1 MTSFAPSTSS
11 KARET
16 DALLVKQGTGSGKRN
31 ASNSSNLSIQHNR
44 YDDDEEEDA
53 DEDDD
58 IASDTSGLS
67 HVLLDSHPTYQR
79 LVWSHVMS
87 LLPCIA
93 LLFATVMLA
102 WHAPCHVHQRPQDRK
117 EERKMC
123 SGLLDDRVSL
133 AAFGLGVVCWS
144 AAYALR
150 PAIWKT
156 IEIIS
161 RLTQISQLGSGTLAN
176 GLATFL
182 FLLLKTTLLEF
193 LRLFSVLLGNSL
205 IFAGLLRIPTLDKDL
220 FHDHKDSHHRLHK
233 WTLHWYDPRF
243 TIAVWVAIGWA
254 TTEFV
259 VTSWQW
265 FDRLA
270 LYEVDFEEGVNEDVE
285 TYVTPTQNPKLRE
298 SALQQHKSQMSDS
311 DTGADYSDSAATVRG
326 DSKPTS
332 SANVGISTG
341 VASGTDSLSPGAKL
355 LEARRRVLTAAEESG
370 FSIPRSDVQ
379 DDEAEELGALREKLD
394 VEMDALNKARTRVE
408 LEATF
413 GQPLTSVPIVLCTL
427 WRVDG
432 YLWNLGST
440 LLLSASVTIAQGPFS
455 GQHFPPIFP
464 SLHLTITTLTFLIAL
479 HTLFTSLWTTGLP
492 TFGFA
497 FVTYAS
503 MLAGVGLIVSASAR
517 WGLLV

>member
-1 MTSFAPSTSS
+1 
-11 KARET
+11 
-16 DALLVKQGTGSGKRN
+16 
-31 ASNSSNLSIQHNR
+31 
-44 YDDDEEEDA
+44 
-53 DEDDD
+53 
-58 IASDTSGLS
+58 
-67 HVLLDSHPTYQR
+67 
-79 LVWSHVMS
+79 
-87 LLPCIA
+87 
-93 LLFATVMLA
+93 MLA
-102 WHAPCHVHQRPQDRK
+102 WHAPCHIHQRPQDRK

-123 SGLLDDRVSL
+123 GGLLTDRVSL

-156 IEIIS
+156 IEVVS
-161 RLTQISQLGSGTLAN
+161 RLAQISQLGSGTLAN
-176 GLATFL
+176 GLATFF

-205 IFAGLLRIPTLDKDL
+205 IFAGLLRIPTLDRDL
-220 FHDHKDSHHRLHK
+220 FHDPQDLQHRSHK

-254 TTEFV
+254 STEFL

-270 LYEVDFEEGVNEDVE
+270 LYEVDFEEEITNDVE
-285 TYVTPTQNPKLRE
+285 AYVPPQDGKLRE
-298 SALQQHKSQMSDS
+298 SALQQHRLQMSDS

-326 DSKPTS
+326 ESKPTS
-332 SANVGISTG
+332 SANQEVSTG
-341 VASGTDSLSPGAKL
+341 VASGVDTLSPGAKL

-370 FSIPRSDVQ
+370 FSIPRSDAP

-394 VEMDALNKARTRVE
+394 VEMDALNKARSRVE

-413 GQPLTSVPIVLCTL
+413 GQPLTSIPIVLCTL
-427 WRVDG
+427 WRIDG

-440 LLLSASVTIAQGPFS
+440 LLMSASVTIAQGPFS

-464 SLHLTITTLTFLIAL
+464 PLHLTITTLTFLIAL